1 MWMGNKPLIQNS
13 QRTLS
18 RPGSTIPERPIQM
31 KNSKELERNVNE
43 LWAEYSQ
50 GKRAESRDSFI
61 SIPVK
66 WAYVDPLEKFEIQ

>member
-1 MWMGNKPLIQNS
+1 
-13 QRTLS
+13 
-18 RPGSTIPERPIQM
+18 M

-61 SIPVK
+61 SNPVK
-66 WAYVDPLEKFEIQ
+66 WAYVDPLENFEIQ